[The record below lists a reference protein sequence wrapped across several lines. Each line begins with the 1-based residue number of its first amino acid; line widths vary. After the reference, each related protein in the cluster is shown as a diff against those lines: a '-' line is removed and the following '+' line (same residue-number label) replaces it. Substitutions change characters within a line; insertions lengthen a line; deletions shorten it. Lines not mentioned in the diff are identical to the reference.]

1 MKRREFLGGL
11 AAATTTAVL
20 AETSEKPLLR
30 IGATSDDHL
39 HPKRPKTH
47 ERAKACFALFRRE
60 QVDIVLDTGDIA
72 DLSHLDELRAFRRYF
87 DEAFAGTATVPFF
100 GVANHDYNY
109 LPDTKKNDPVNIKNA
124 SLALGMSDVNPSVEV
139 KGYQFTN
146 YFQNEKIDV
155 LKAQVKKAVAA
166 SEPGR
171 PVFVMTHIPPF
182 GTTTET
188 EHWSSAQI
196 REVLNAYPQVVA
208 LNGHIHTAMT
218 SAANIWQGEFTS
230 ISLGAHA
237 EYSNPIDGE
246 CTILDVFAN
255 RIEVRRYEAVTG
267 REIGADDRWTIP
279 LPLDP
284 AHGPYRP
291 EVRAAKYVVPQL
303 PSAATAS
310 FEVAKGGLDGTFAF
324 TAALPPGKAR
334 RYDIRFE
341 SKGEDG
347 KWNFLATLNWH
358 PPQVME
364 ADAPSAWKCFMASCL
379 LDAGKEHRAVISPV
393 NCFARAGKEVEVRFT
408 TPVATCRELPAEL
421 TRVEKIIQG
430 DTLDRPELK
439 PRADG
444 WFTTKT
450 SYTMLMLPE
459 ALSEAIAGKP
469 SALCFD
475 IGYRQQGVPNTFCI
489 AKFPADGGKIELGL
503 GGRIYTVP
511 GECDSHR
518 WTWRLGRGVKKGDR
532 LCLVIREGHR
542 ADFKFNGA
550 KAFV

>member
-1 MKRREFLGGL
+1 MKRREFIGGL
-11 AAATTTAVL
+11 AAATAAAAL
-20 AETSEKPLLR
+20 ADGSEKPILR
-30 IGATSDDHL
+30 IGATTDDHL
-39 HPKRPKTH
+39 HPNRPKTH

-60 QVDIVLDTGDIA
+60 QVDIVMDTGDIA

-109 LPDTKKNDPVNIKNA
+109 LPNTKKNDPANIKNA
-124 SLALGMSDVNPSVEV
+124 SLALGMSDVNPAVEV
-139 KGYQFTN
+139 KGHQFTS

-155 LKAQVKKAVAA
+155 LKAQVEKAVAA
-166 SEPGR
+166 SRPGR
-171 PVFVMTHIPPF
+171 PVFVMTHVPPF

-188 EHWSSAQI
+188 EHWSSPAI

-230 ISLGAHA
+230 INLGAHA

-255 RIEVRRYEAVTG
+255 RIEVRRYEAVSG

-291 EVRAAKYVVPQL
+291 EVRAAAYVVPQL
-303 PSAATAS
+303 PSAASAA
-310 FEVAKGGLDGTFAF
+310 FELDKGGLDGTFAF

-341 SKGEDG
+341 SKGDDG
-347 KWNFLATLNWH
+347 KWNFLATLNWC

-364 ADAPSAWKCFMASCL
+364 ADAPTTWKCPLAACL
-379 LDAGKEHRAVISPV
+379 LDAGREHRAVITPV
-393 NCFARAGKEVEVRFT
+393 NCFRRSGKGVEARFT
-408 TPVATCRELPAEL
+408 VPAATARELPAEL
-421 TRVEKIIQG
+421 MRVEKIVG
-430 DTLDRPELK
+430 GNKLDGLELK

-450 SYTMLMLPE
+450 FYTLLMLPE

-475 IGYRQQGVPNTFCI
+475 IGFRQRGVPNTFCI
-489 AKFPADGGKIELGL
+489 GCFPAGGGQLELGV
-503 GGRIYTVP
+503 GPRIYTVP
-511 GECDSHR
+511 GECAAHR
-518 WTWRLGRGVKKGDR
+518 WTWRLGRKVKKGDR
-532 LCLVIREGHR
+532 LCLIIREGDR
-542 ADFKFNGA
+542 ADFKFNVA